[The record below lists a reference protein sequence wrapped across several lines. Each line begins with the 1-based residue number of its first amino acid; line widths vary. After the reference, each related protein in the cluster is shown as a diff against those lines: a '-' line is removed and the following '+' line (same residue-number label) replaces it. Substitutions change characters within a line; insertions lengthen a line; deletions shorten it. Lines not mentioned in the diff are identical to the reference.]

1 MVNMTF
7 FTGYASGSLEWSRD
21 RTGNRMCAFK
31 VFHRPPNGNDP
42 PGVNFNIPV
51 RIYKKTLLDRMA
63 EGLDKGDFLLICGSV
78 AAYNDGESVRQGFI
92 LAHGVFNLTHSMEGI
107 IGNAKLD
114 RQRQLAQLIENS
126 LTKASNDSKFGV
138 NIW

>member
-21 RTGNRMCAFK
+21 HGGNRMCAFK
-31 VFHRPPNGNDP
+31 VFHRPPNADDP
-42 PGVNFNIPV
+42 PHVNFNIPV
-51 RIYKKTLLDRMA
+51 RIYKRSLLDRMA

-78 AAYNDGESVRQGFI
+78 AAYNDGESVRHGFI
-92 LAHGVFNLTHSMEGI
+92 LAHAVFNLTHSMEGI
-107 IGNAKLD
+107 IGDAKLD
-114 RQRQLAQLIENS
+114 RQRQLAHLIENS